1 MELQLDSVL
10 RHRTS
15 KKAVVA
21 LRSLGKTIPEA
32 YEEVLDRV
40 LKENT
45 DLEVLEFLSWIF
57 HAKESLHME
66 ELREALAVE
75 LGDTQLIQEH
85 LSEPTFIVEECK
97 GLLSHDEATGLV
109 TFTHY
114 AVQNFLQLGEDR
126 GLLKELHLAKTLL
139 TYLSFDVF
147 RTPCHDDSELKA
159 LVVAHKLSRYASRW
173 WPQYVRGEGE
183 REPEIQELI
192 FRLFA
197 SADHVRSL
205 LQIEA
210 MRVEFP
216 AGITLLHFAAFHGL
230 TYICGMIVGASD
242 NREMK
247 LPSDVRALL
256 SSHRLG
262 DVHSRDGYGETPLHV
277 AARKGYEEIVRLLV
291 DANSEIN
298 AKSGS
303 SADLTPLHL
312 AVIRGHTEVVA
323 LLVNDKADLEARGR
337 YWETPLLLAAL
348 LGRQDSVDILLKAN
362 ADVTATTERGE
373 TAIMLA
379 LISPNAIRVLESL
392 IKAGANLNARDAQG
406 RTALHYTLDLY
417 SFTICKQTLE
427 LLLRHGADVNIRS
440 TDSGDTPLHT
450 ASCIDLQRRQYEINL
465 QKMEA
470 RFSQELVN
478 EVQARRCAVHVTPM
492 PNHEEVQGAE
502 ELTEVVKLLLRWNAD
517 NNAENFDG
525 DTPLQCA
532 IKVRNLGPAVMLLWE
547 AGGRAEFTMDKLGD
561 QEFLDLLTREL
572 MKKPSEATI

>member
-1 MELQLDSVL
+1 MS
-10 RHRTS
+10 
-15 KKAVVA
+15 A

-32 YEEVLDRV
+32 YEEVLGRV
-40 LKENT
+40 LKENA
-45 DLEVLEFLSWIF
+45 DLGVLEFLSWIF
-57 HAKESLHME
+57 YAKESFRMD
-66 ELREALAVE
+66 ELREALTIEFDDTE
-75 LGDTQLIQEH
+75 LLQEQ

-97 GLLSHDEATGLV
+97 GLLSYNEETGLV
-109 TFTHY
+109 TFSHY

-126 GLLKELHLAKTLL
+126 GLLKELHLAKSLL

-147 RTPCHDDSELKA
+147 KRPCDDDLGLKA
-159 LVVAHKLSRYASRW
+159 RVESHKLSRYASRW
-173 WPQYVRGEGE
+173 WHQYVIGEGE
-183 REPEIQELI
+183 RDPEIQQLI

-197 SADHVRSL
+197 SASCVRSL

-216 AGITLLHFAAFHGL
+216 ADITLLHFAAFHGL
-230 TYICGMIVGASD
+230 AYICAVIIKGKSEA
-242 NREMK
+242 K
-247 LPSDVRALL
+247 LPVDVRALL

-262 DVHSRDGYGETPLHV
+262 DVQSRDGYGETPLHV
-277 AARKGYEEIVRLLV
+277 AARKGHEEIVRLFV
-291 DANSEIN
+291 AADSDVN

-312 AVIRGHTEVVA
+312 AVIHGHTDIVA
-323 LLVNDKADLEARGR
+323 VLVNAEADTEARGR

-348 LGRQDSVDILLKAN
+348 LGRQDSVDILLKAK

-379 LISPNAIRVLESL
+379 LISPNAIQVIESL
-392 IKAGANLNARDAQG
+392 IKYGANVNARDAQG

-417 SFTICKQTLE
+417 SFQICKQMLE
-427 LLLRHGADVNIRS
+427 LLLRNGADVNVRS
-440 TDSGDTPLHT
+440 EDSGDTPLHT

-465 QKMEA
+465 QEMQAK
-470 RFSQELVN
+470 FSQELVN
-478 EVQARRCAVHVTPM
+478 EMQARRCAIYVTPI
-492 PNHEEVQGAE
+492 PRHEEVEGAE

-517 NNAENFDG
+517 NTIENFDG

-532 IKVRNLGPAVMLLWE
+532 IKARNLGPAVMLLWD
-547 AGGRAEFTMDKLGD
+547 AGGGTEFTMDTLGD

-572 MKKPSEATI
+572 KVIE